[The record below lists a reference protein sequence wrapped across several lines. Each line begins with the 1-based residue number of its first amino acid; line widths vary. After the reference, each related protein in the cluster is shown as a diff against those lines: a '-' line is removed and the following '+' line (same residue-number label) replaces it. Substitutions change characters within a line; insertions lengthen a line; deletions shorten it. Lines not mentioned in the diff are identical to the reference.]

1 MKLKLE
7 KNGIIFKLSQIEKE
21 GLNKSG
27 QSLTETFLFPSN
39 DSLSYTLLLTSN
51 ENTVIHYSHNQITL
65 SLPCKIFDAL
75 STPSKEGISF
85 DFDSLKV
92 TVVVDLLPRKKTC

>member
-7 KNGIIFKLSQIEKE
+7 KNSIIFKLSQLEKE
-21 GLNKSG
+21 TLTQVG
-27 QSLTETFLFPSN
+27 QSLTETCIFPSN
-39 DSLSYTLLLTSN
+39 HLLHYTLLLTSD
-51 ENTVIHYSHNQITL
+51 ENAAIHYINNQMTL
-65 SLPCKIFDAL
+65 SLPCKIFDTL